1 MTPGTARLRG
11 GLYRLPMAGMKG
23 AAIGAGAK
31 RGRRNR
37 GSAAMQVAA
46 VHRP

>member
-1 MTPGTARLRG
+1 MTPDTARLRG
-11 GLYRLPMAGMKG
+11 GLYRPPMGGMKG
-23 AAIGAGAK
+23 AAIGAGTK
-31 RGRRNR
+31 KGRRNR